1 MIQMK
6 VWFTHTLVQSEKLKL
21 KCMEVEQFTIIKKL
35 LEEIRD
41 LLKEQSQPQ
50 TKITV
55 VGNKPQSNSAP
66 KAKGFNPNDDFN
78 L

>member
-1 MIQMK
+1 MK
-6 VWFTHTLVQSEKLKL
+6 PNNMDL
-21 KCMEVEQFTIIKKL
+21 EQFTIIKSL

-41 LLKEQSQPQ
+41 LLKEDKQPQ

-55 VGNKPQSNSAP
+55 VGNKVQSNT
-66 KAKGFNPNDDFN
+66 KGLQNTQDFT

>member
-1 MIQMK
+1 MDI
-6 VWFTHTLVQSEKLKL
+6 
-21 KCMEVEQFTIIKKL
+21 EQFETIKSL

-41 LLKEQSQPQ
+41 LLKEQQQPQ

-55 VGNKPQSNSAP
+55 VGNKPQNNTKIP
-66 KAKGFNPNDDFN
+66 KGVQTNEDFT

>member
-1 MIQMK
+1 MD
-6 VWFTHTLVQSEKLKL
+6 
-21 KCMEVEQFTIIKKL
+21 VEQFTIVKNL

-41 LLKEQSQPQ
+41 LLKEDKQPQ

-55 VGNKPQSNSAP
+55 VGNKAQSNTKIP
-66 KAKGFNPNDDFN
+66 KGMQTNEDFT

>member
-1 MIQMK
+1 
-6 VWFTHTLVQSEKLKL
+6 
-21 KCMEVEQFTIIKKL
+21 MEQKQYEDIKKL

-41 LLKEQSQPQ
+41 LLATPQSQPT

-55 VGNKPQSNSAP
+55 VGNGQGQKTT
-66 KAKGFNPNDDFN
+66 KGLKSDEDFF